1 MKKIYL
7 SLALLFVASF
17 SFASNSD
24 LFKLNYDQVKQD
36 FAQLDQLANK
46 VKAENLTYDDLMVTN
61 ADMINNMALSNV
73 PSVPLPDGALGI
85 PSFLWGCVLGP
96 IGILFAYILTDND
109 TEEAKKALWGCIAQT
124 AAVIILDL
132 VIWGSAFAVFG
143 TAY

>member
-7 SLALLFVASF
+7 TLALLFVASF
-17 SFASNSD
+17 SFASSSD

-46 VKAENLTYDDLMVTN
+46 VKTENLTYNDLMVTD
-61 ADMINNMALSNV
+61 ADMINNMALSSV

-96 IGILFAYILTDND
+96 IGVVLAYLLTDND
-109 TEEAKKALWGCIAQT
+109 KEEAKKALWGCLAATAGWIIFELVIYGALFGAAT
-124 AAVIILDL
+124 AA
-132 VIWGSAFAVFG
+132 
-143 TAY
+143 Y